1 MHGCHSGAV
10 SFSVFVFFFSAVR
23 RMGSDTCSVELRVA
37 MSFFVRLKL
46 FVYLYCGGLLLFLAG
61 LQQTEGA
68 NTDMANLNWK
78 PFIYGGMASIVAEF
92 GTFPIDLTKTRLQ
105 VQGQTHCAEVRY
117 RGMFHA
123 LLRIGREEGV
133 RALYSGISP
142 ALLRQASYGT
152 IKIGT
157 YNTLKKLFVSQPED
171 ETMVINV
178 FCGVVSGVLSSC
190 LANPTDVLKIRMQA
204 QGSLLQ
210 GSMMAN
216 FINIY
221 QTEGTRGLW
230 RGVIPTA
237 QRAAIVVGVELPV
250 YDITKKH
257 LILSGLMGDTIL
269 THFISSF
276 TCGLAGALASNP
288 VDVVRTRMMNQRVLA
303 GNPIYKG
310 TLDGVMQ
317 TWKNE
322 GFFALYKGFWPNW
335 LRLGP
340 WNIIFFIT
348 FEQLKKLPL

>member
-1 MHGCHSGAV
+1 MQLTALGVLLTGWTMLGN
-10 SFSVFVFFFSAVR
+10 VR
-23 RMGSDTCSVELRVA
+23 W
-37 MSFFVRLKL
+37 KQ
-46 FVYLYCGGLLLFLAG
+46 FVYSNFGLFLFLVG
-61 LQQTEGA
+61 LQQAEGA
-68 NTDMANLNWK
+68 ATEMANLNWK
-78 PFIYGGMASIVAEF
+78 PFVYGGMASIVAEF

-105 VQGQTHCAEVRY
+105 VQGQSQCMEVRY

-123 LLRIGREEGV
+123 LLRIGREEGI

-157 YNTLKKLFVSQPED
+157 YNTLKKLFVSRPED

-178 FCGVVSGVLSSC
+178 FCGVVSGVLSSS

-257 LILSGLMGDTIL
+257 LIRSGTMGDTVL

-276 TCGLAGALASNP
+276 ACGLAGALASNP
-288 VDVVRTRMMNQRVLA
+288 VDVVRTRMMNQRVLS
-303 GNPIYKG
+303 GNLLYKG
-310 TLDGVMQ
+310 TLDGLMQ
-317 TWKNE
+317 TWRNE

-348 FEQLKKLPL
+348 YEQLKKLPL

>member
-1 MHGCHSGAV
+1 MTNSRNQRLEP
-10 SFSVFVFFFSAVR
+10 SR
-23 RMGSDTCSVELRVA
+23 EQ
-37 MSFFVRLKL
+37 RLKVTHVEAAQSL
-46 FVYLYCGGLLLFLAG
+46 
-61 LQQTEGA
+61 
-68 NTDMANLNWK
+68 TDMDTISWK

-105 VQGQTHCAEVRY
+105 VQGQCQYSEIRY

-123 LLRIGREEGV
+123 LVRIGKEEGV

-157 YNTLKKLFVSQPED
+157 YNSLKRLFVTHPEE
-171 ETMVINV
+171 ETMLINV
-178 FCGVVSGVLSSC
+178 FCGVVSGVLSSS

-210 GSMMAN
+210 GSMMSN

-221 QTEGTRGLW
+221 QTEGTKGLW

-257 LILSGLMGDTIL
+257 LLRSGLMGDTVF

-276 TCGLAGALASNP
+276 SCGLAGALASNP
-288 VDVVRTRMMNQRVLA
+288 VDVVRTRMMNQRALSGSPA
-303 GNPIYKG
+303 HRG
-310 TLDGVMQ
+310 TLHGVMQ
-317 TWKNE
+317 TWKKE
-322 GFFALYKGFWPNW
+322 GFSALYKGFWPNW

-348 FEQLKKLPL
+348 FEQLKKLPF

>member
-1 MHGCHSGAV
+1 MSHTGWFGVYKTGSAILCH
-10 SFSVFVFFFSAVR
+10 
-23 RMGSDTCSVELRVA
+23 
-37 MSFFVRLKL
+37 VRLKEFL
-46 FVYLYCGGLLLFLAG
+46 HLYFGGLLLVLAG
-61 LQQTEGA
+61 LHQAEGA
-68 NTDMANLNWK
+68 SSEMPALNWK

-105 VQGQTHCAEVRY
+105 VQGPSHCMEVRY

-123 LLRIGREEGV
+123 LRRIGQEEGI

-157 YNTLKKLFVSQPED
+157 YNTLKKLFVSRPED
-171 ETMVINV
+171 ETIVINV
-178 FCGVVSGVLSSC
+178 FCGVVSGVLSSS

-204 QGSLLQ
+204 QGALMQ

-216 FINIY
+216 FMNIY

-257 LILSGLMGDTIL
+257 LIGSGVMDDSIL

-288 VDVVRTRMMNQRVLA
+288 VDVVRTRMMNQRVLS
-303 GNPIYKG
+303 GNPLYKG
-310 TLDGVMQ
+310 TLDGVRQ
-317 TWKNE
+317 TWRGE

-348 FEQLKKLPL
+348 YEQLKKLPL

>member
-1 MHGCHSGAV
+1 MLYC
-10 SFSVFVFFFSAVR
+10 
-23 RMGSDTCSVELRVA
+23 
-37 MSFFVRLKL
+37 LKL
-46 FVYLYCGGLLLFLAG
+46 QHCVDLFVGLLLFFLAN
-61 LQQTEGA
+61 LQQVEA
-68 NTDMANLNWK
+68 EAESAEMSNLNWK

-105 VQGQTHCAEVRY
+105 VQGQSQYTEIRY
-117 RGMFHA
+117 RGMCHA
-123 LLRIGREEGV
+123 LFKIGKEEGLK
-133 RALYSGISP
+133 ALYSGSV
-142 ALLRQASYGT
+142 RQASYGT

-157 YNTLKKLFVSQPED
+157 YNSLKRLFVTHPED
-171 ETMVINV
+171 ETMIINV
-178 FCGVVSGVLSSC
+178 FCGVVSGVLSSS

-210 GSMMAN
+210 GSMMSN
-216 FINIY
+216 FMNIY
-221 QTEGTRGLW
+221 QAEGTRGLW

-257 LILSGLMGDTIL
+257 LLKSGAMGDTIL
-269 THFISSF
+269 THFIASF

-288 VDVVRTRMMNQRVLA
+288 VDVVRTRMMNQRVSSGA
-303 GNPIYKG
+303 PMYKG
-310 TLDGVMQ
+310 TLDGLML

-348 FEQLKKLPL
+348 FEQLKALPF

>member
-1 MHGCHSGAV
+1 
-10 SFSVFVFFFSAVR
+10 
-23 RMGSDTCSVELRVA
+23 
-37 MSFFVRLKL
+37 
-46 FVYLYCGGLLLFLAG
+46 
-61 LQQTEGA
+61 
-68 NTDMANLNWK
+68 MANLNWK

-92 GTFPIDLTKTRLQ
+92 GTFPIDCTKTRLQ
-105 VQGQTHCAEVRY
+105 VQGQAQYMEVRY
-117 RGMFHA
+117 KGMFHA
-123 LLRIGREEGV
+123 LYRIGKEEGV
-133 RALYSGISP
+133 KALYSGISP

-157 YNTLKKLFVSQPED
+157 YNTLKRLFVTNPED

-178 FCGVVSGVLSSC
+178 FCGVVSGVLSSSM
-190 LANPTDVLKIRMQA
+190 ANPTDVLKIRMQA

-210 GSMMAN
+210 GSMISN
-216 FINIY
+216 FVNIY
-221 QTEGTRGLW
+221 KTEGTRGLW
-230 RGVIPTA
+230 RVSRCSGSDRKTNAQEVKTKPQCLNPGRVWRHDVWSRGRSPSPQGVIPTA

-257 LILSGLMGDTIL
+257 LISSGTMGDTIL

-276 TCGLAGALASNP
+276 TCGLAGAVASNP
-288 VDVVRTRMMNQRVLA
+288 VDVVRTRMMNQRALSGGPA
-303 GNPIYKG
+303 YKG

-348 FEQLKKLPL
+348 FEKLKQMPL